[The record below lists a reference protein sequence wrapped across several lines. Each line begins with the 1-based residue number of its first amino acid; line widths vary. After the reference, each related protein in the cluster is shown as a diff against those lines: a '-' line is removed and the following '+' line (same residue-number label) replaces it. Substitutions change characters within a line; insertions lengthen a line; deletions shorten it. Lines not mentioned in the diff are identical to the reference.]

1 MKLLDVEL
9 SEVRSAL
16 ALMSEIVCPPY
27 QTVRVLRLY
36 NLPSASA
43 KCFFFFCFFINY
55 LKQVLFMKKIPL
67 NKRFWKEHS
76 RCCLVLIVF

>member
-1 MKLLDVEL
+1 MSLTELELMKLLDVEL

-36 NLPSASA
+36 NLPSASS
-43 KCFFFFCFFINY
+43 FFFFIINY
-55 LKQVLFMKKIPL
+55 LKQVLFMKKIY
-67 NKRFWKEHS
+67 
-76 RCCLVLIVF
+76 